1 MKIRVTHQV
10 KLKRNG
16 QEITI
21 EPGKLI
27 ALPDEVAIELIRQG
41 RAAPFF
47 AVKIWSN
54 ILQDFLWV
62 VGSPQ
67 DMEGIDPGNLS
78 IYQWQEIQQLIDN
91 HVDSAM
97 LRMIHNAKRTFTGA
111 VVICE
116 KK

>member
-16 QEITI
+16 EEITI

-54 ILQDFLWV
+54 ILQDFVWA

-67 DMEGIDPGNLS
+67 DIEGIDTSNLP

-91 HVDSAM
+91 HVEPAM
-97 LRMIHNAKRTFTGA
+97 LRAVHTTKRIFPGTT
-111 VVICE
+111 VICE